1 MSGALA
7 PLRAPYPN
15 CSEWLNSCA
24 VVASSARRGVP
35 GKAVVVLVETQA
47 GGVRVHVVP
56 RRVRVVVDLLGVGA
70 VVAHEAV
77 EHRCEGVDPH
87 VVLAPQLGL
96 RRRTGGRCGPSE
108 GPDLGVPGRL
118 EGLLVVLN
126 GERGLDRHG
135 VVLDVEVLGL
145 GRVEQGGDRQHVAG
159 RGVRVRRSAERGSH
173 LTAGGARIH
182 ARELRPGAL
191 QDERAVEGRVALVRH
206 GQAPVARQRV
216 DAVEVGALEAE
227 GAALLRNVDERG
239 RGRLGD
245 RPGPVE
251 QRRGARGGGGDQ
263 AQSGD
268 QERCR
273 SASHAEQSSALRPR
287 STPRIPRAGR
297 RRPRRASS
305 DRRAPPGSA
314 RAGCRRPRR
323 CRAAPRAASRR
334 HRRRGRT

>member
-24 VVASSARRGVP
+24 VVASSARRGRA
-35 GKAVVVLVETQA
+35 GEGRVVLVQTQA

-56 RRVRVVVDLLGVGA
+56 RRVRVVVDLLRVGA

-77 EHRCEGVDPH
+77 EHRGEGVDPH
-87 VVLAPQLGL
+87 VVLAAQLGL
-96 RRRTGGRCGPSE
+96 RRRAGGRRGPSE

-118 EGLLVVLN
+118 EGLLVVLDV
-126 GERGLDRHG
+126 ERGLDRRG

-145 GRVEQGGDRQHVAG
+145 GRVEQRGDREHVAV
-159 RGVRVRRSAERGSH
+159 RGVGIRRSAERGGH

-191 QDERAVEGRVALVRH
+191 QDERAVEGRVALVGRR
-206 GQAPVARQRV
+206 QAAVARQRV

-227 GAALLRNVDERG
+227 GAALLRPVDECG
-239 RGRLGD
+239 RGWLGD

-263 AQSGD
+263 AQSG
-268 QERCR
+268 
-273 SASHAEQSSALRPR
+273 
-287 STPRIPRAGR
+287 RAG
-297 RRPRRASS
+297 ALW
-305 DRRAPPGSA
+305 
-314 RAGCRRPRR
+314 
-323 CRAAPRAASRR
+323 
-334 HRRRGRT
+334 